1 MWTFSLVNPVAVA
14 MMGSRCSHHLGE
26 VLSKKDAKAKGSV
39 DLGETTGG
47 VPNGKTGVSA
57 RVLRPKS
64 MFWQPTQV
72 RTTSLE
78 LLRFQLTITNCRF
91 KIFKSIGQIRIHYIS
106 VDS

>member
-1 MWTFSLVNPVAVA
+1 

-57 RVLRPKS
+57 RVLRPKN
-64 MFWQPTQV
+64 
-72 RTTSLE
+72 SLASWSNSGGGWTGMKGGLAGGNCLKVATVGWGE
-78 LLRFQLTITNCRF
+78 GLLRRVTHGWRA
-91 KIFKSIGQIRIHYIS
+91 
-106 VDS
+106 